1 VDPHAERMWPSR
13 TKRSRAHRTRWWV
26 VDEGLGLLVRTPLL
40 GLSHARSTGLSPHW
54 QARFRAREWLTVRRG
69 RHEIRVLLFVVHYL
83 VGRRSFERS
92 RGLCFSALVT
102 PLNRQWLRKSA

>member
-1 VDPHAERMWPSR
+1 MAY
-13 TKRSRAHRTRWWV
+13 
-26 VDEGLGLLVRTPLL
+26 G
-40 GLSHARSTGLSPHW
+40 SPRL
-54 QARFRAREWLTVRRG
+54 QRGYAGSGSSSG